1 MKLKMCSVAIA
12 LSALFAQP
20 FNRAYPIG
28 VSRTN
33 RRIATLMVHTS
44 PLDQAGTGDAGG
56 MNIYVCEAAQN
67 MAAMGVEVDI
77 FTRRTNTEVADI
89 VEVSPGVRVI
99 QLNVGPISGVT
110 KEQLPTFIPALAE
123 EFKKALVATHYDVI
137 HSHYWI
143 SGKVAMPVAK
153 ELNIPLVHTMHTM
166 ARVKNLNLAE
176 GEMPEPMIRVQGET
190 QVVAAADSLIA
201 NTDAEAASLVSLY
214 EACPDNVSVVS
225 PGVNLKVFTA
235 GAGKAAA
242 REFVGLP
249 RDAHIITFV
258 GRIQPHK
265 GPEVLIRAVAEMVQ
279 HSPHL
284 RAKLVTNI
292 IGGAS
297 GANQS
302 EVERLKELTSWLGID
317 DVVRFAPP
325 VARQDLP
332 QWYRAADLIC
342 VPSYSESFGLV
353 ALEAQACGT
362 PVVATAV
369 GGLRTAVADGISGVL
384 VDGHDPRAWS
394 SVLARLI
401 QEPQRRVLLSMGA
414 VEHASHF
421 GWDATSRGTLDIYDR
436 VLSAR
441 SDAQKN
447 IG

>member
-1 MKLKMCSVAIA
+1 
-12 LSALFAQP
+12 
-20 FNRAYPIG
+20 
-28 VSRTN
+28 
-33 RRIATLMVHTS
+33 MVHTS

-56 MNIYVCEAAQN
+56 MNIYVVEAAQN
-67 MAAMGVEVDI
+67 MAAMGVQVDI
-77 FTRRTNTEVADI
+77 FTRRNNPDVADI
-89 VEVSPGVRVI
+89 VDVAPGVRVI
-99 QLNVGPISGVT
+99 QLNVGPVSGVT
-110 KEQLPTFIPALAE
+110 KEQLPELISDLSIAFKEALS
-123 EFKKALVATHYDVI
+123 KNKYDII

-176 GEMPEPMIRVQGET
+176 GEVPEPMIRVQGET
-190 QVVAAADSLIA
+190 QVVAAADALVA

-214 EACPDNVSVVS
+214 EACPDNVLVVS

-235 GAGKAAA
+235 GSGRMTA
-242 REFVGLP
+242 RDVLGI
-249 RDAHIITFV
+249 DKSAHVISFV
-258 GRIQPHK
+258 GRIQPQK
-265 GPEVLIRAVAEMVQ
+265 GPEVLIRAIAEMVS

-284 RAKLVTNI
+284 RPKLITNI

-325 VARQDLP
+325 VPRTDLP
-332 QWYRAADLIC
+332 QWYRASDLIC

-394 SVLARLI
+394 SVLARLL

-414 VEHASHF
+414 IEHASHF

-441 SDAQKN
+441 AELAKN

>member
-1 MKLKMCSVAIA
+1 MTS
-12 LSALFAQP
+12 
-20 FNRAYPIG
+20 
-28 VSRTN
+28 

-67 MAAMGVEVDI
+67 MAAMGVQVDI
-77 FTRRTNTEVADI
+77 FTRRTNNEVADV
-89 VEVSPGVRVI
+89 VEVAPGVRVI
-99 QLNVGPISGVT
+99 QLNVGPVSGVT
-110 KEQLPTFIPALAE
+110 KELLPKLIPDLSAA
-123 EFKKALVATHYDVI
+123 FKEALVATRYDII

-176 GEMPEPMIRVQGET
+176 GEVPEPMIRVQGET
-190 QVVAAADSLIA
+190 QVVAAADALVA

-214 EACPDNVSVVS
+214 EACPDNVLVVS
-225 PGVNLKVFTA
+225 PGVNLNVFTP
-235 GAGKAAA
+235 GAGRAAA
-242 REFVGLP
+242 REVVGL
-249 RDAHIITFV
+249 DKDSHIITFV

-265 GPEVLIRAVAEMVQ
+265 GPEVLIRSIAELVS

-284 RAKLVTNI
+284 RTKLITNI

-302 EVERLKELTSWLGID
+302 EVERLKELTTWLGID

-325 VARQDLP
+325 VPREELP
-332 QWYRAADLIC
+332 QWYRASDLVC

-394 SVLARLI
+394 SVLARLL

-414 VEHASHF
+414 IEHASHF

-436 VLSAR
+436 VLTAR
-441 SDAQKN
+441 AEQAKN